1 MLGSFDCV
9 RFGADWEIREIRER
23 MHVLGIRVGE
33 LAEYLYACPD
43 RWIERAQRTTSLTG
57 NAAHDP
63 TRLRYVAA
71 YRDFHA
77 SVRRCPPDERRAR
90 LRYAFP
96 PVADAGGGDGGV
108 GSTAGDAMRPF
119 PLPGLS
125 AAQRAAFFPDV
136 AAVRGVVAGDV

>member
-1 MLGSFDCV
+1 M
-9 RFGADWEIREIRER
+9 
-23 MHVLGIRVGE
+23 GE

-96 PVADAGGGDGGV
+96 PVADADGDDRRPGGESPRGAASAADDGDGGV

-136 AAVRGVVAGDV
+136 GAVRGVVAEDV